1 LRRSS
6 RNLKKFS
13 RGKRPCG
20 LPRQRILLR
29 DSRYEM
35 IYHLL
40 WYLRDWLTHSMGF
53 YAYGDV
59 MLRSVAAVLTSFLI
73 ALLLGPR
80 IIRWLMRKKIGDR
93 PEFNHTALNELTKT
107 KANTPTMGGLIML
120 LAILTATLLWAKLT
134 NPFVQ
139 KAIVVVIWFGALGG
153 VDDWLKLTADARRRS
168 RDGLK
173 AWEKL
178 IFQIGGAVLIA
189 SFLYN
194 DFANITDG
202 KLFWVP
208 FYKHG
213 LPLAN
218 WMFILIAIFYLTA
231 TSNAVNL
238 TDGMDG
244 LAAGCVAI
252 ASATLALL
260 CYVASETMTRTSQVT
275 WSSYLL
281 LPAIPQAGELS
292 IFYSA
297 ILGSVLGFLWY
308 NCHPA
313 QTFMGDVGSL
323 PLGAAMGYGA
333 LVTRNEILLL
343 VIGGVFMLELTSVVL
358 QVGYFKYTG
367 GKRIFRCAPIH
378 HHFHLAGW
386 SEPQV
391 VVRFWL
397 LAAAFAA
404 LALATL
410 KIR

>member
-1 LRRSS
+1 
-6 RNLKKFS
+6 
-13 RGKRPCG
+13 
-20 LPRQRILLR
+20 
-29 DSRYEM
+29 M

-40 WYLRDWLTHSMGF
+40 WHLRAGERFGF
-53 YAYGDV
+53 YAYQYV
-59 MLRSVAAVLTSFLI
+59 LFRSVVAVLTSLLI
-73 ALLLGPR
+73 AVLLGPA

-93 PEFNHTALNELTKT
+93 PEFHHATLNELTKE
-107 KANTPTMGGLIML
+107 KANTPTMGGLIIIL
-120 LAILTATLLWAKLT
+120 SVLATTLLWADILN
-134 NPFVQ
+134 NPFIQ
-139 KAIVVVIWFGALGG
+139 KAIFVMIWFGALGA
-153 VDDWLKLTADARRRS
+153 VDDWLKLTADS
-168 RDGLK
+168 RHRNRNGLR

-189 SFLYN
+189 SFLYA
-194 DFANITDG
+194 DFVHIKDA
-202 KLFWVP
+202 KLFWLP
-208 FYKHG
+208 FYNKG
-213 LPLAN
+213 LPLTT
-218 WMFILIAIFYLTA
+218 WMFILIAIFYLSA

-238 TDGMDG
+238 ADGMDG
-244 LAAGCVAI
+244 LASGCVGII
-252 ASATLALL
+252 ALVLALL
-260 CYVASETMTRTSQVT
+260 CYVSSETMARSTDVT
-275 WSSYLL
+275 WASYLL
-281 LPAIPQAGELS
+281 LPHIPQAGELS

-297 ILGSVLGFLWY
+297 ILGAVLGFLWF

-343 VIGGVFMLELTSVVL
+343 IIGGVFVMELLSVVL

-367 GKRIFRCAPIH
+367 GKRLFRCAPIH
-378 HHFHLAGW
+378 HHFHLIGW

-404 LALATL
+404 IALATL

>member
-1 LRRSS
+1 
-6 RNLKKFS
+6 
-13 RGKRPCG
+13 
-20 LPRQRILLR
+20 
-29 DSRYEM
+29 M

-40 WYLRDWLTHSMGF
+40 WYFRDVFTHRLGF
-53 YAYGDV
+53 YAYQNV
-59 MLRSVAAVLTSFLI
+59 MFRCVAATLTSLLI
-73 ALLLGPR
+73 AFVIGPK
-80 IIRWLMRKKIGDR
+80 IIRWLIRKKIGDR
-93 PEFNHTALNELTKT
+93 PEFHHAALNELTKEKT
-107 KANTPTMGGLIML
+107 NTPTMGGLIII
-120 LAILTATLLWAKLT
+120 LASLATTLLWAKLN
-134 NPFVQ
+134 NPFIV
-139 KAIVVVIWFGALGG
+139 KAVFLVIWFGTLGG
-153 VDDWLKLTADARRRS
+153 IDDWLKLTALSRHRS

-173 AWEKL
+173 PWEKL
-178 IFQIGGAVLIA
+178 IFQVGGAIIIA
-189 SFLYN
+189 WFLFA
-194 DFANITDG
+194 DFANLTDG
-202 KLFWVP
+202 KLFWLP

-218 WMFILIAIFYLTA
+218 WMFILIAIFYITA

-244 LAAGCVAI
+244 LAAGCVAMV
-252 ASATLALL
+252 SLVLAVL
-260 CYVASETMTRTSQVT
+260 CYVASETITRTGPIS
-275 WSSYLL
+275 WASYLL
-281 LPAIPQAGELS
+281 LPAIPKASELS

-297 ILGSVLGFLWY
+297 VLGAVLGFLWY

-343 VIGGVFMLELTSVVL
+343 IIGGVFVTELLSVIL
-358 QVGYFKYTG
+358 QVAYFKYTG
-367 GKRIFRCAPIH
+367 GKRLFRCAPLH
-378 HHFHLAGW
+378 HHFHLTGW

-404 LALATL
+404 IALATL

>member
-1 LRRSS
+1 
-6 RNLKKFS
+6 
-13 RGKRPCG
+13 
-20 LPRQRILLR
+20 
-29 DSRYEM
+29 M
-35 IYHLL
+35 IYYLL
-40 WYLRDWLTHSMGF
+40 WHLRAGERLGF
-53 YAYGDV
+53 YAYQNV
-59 MLRSVAAVLTSFLI
+59 VFRSVAATLTSLLI
-73 ALLLGPR
+73 ALLIGPK

-93 PEFNHTALNELTKT
+93 PEFHHATLNELTKE
-107 KANTPTMGGLIML
+107 KANTPTMGGLII
-120 LAILTATLLWAKLT
+120 ILSVVASTLLWAKLYNPDEMSY

-139 KAIVVVIWFGALGG
+139 KAIFLVVWFGALGG
-153 VDDWLKLTADARRRS
+153 VDDWLKLTSIRRFASQKRS
-168 RDGLK
+168 REGLK
-173 AWEKL
+173 VWEKL

-189 SFLYN
+189 SFLYA
-194 DFANITDG
+194 DFVNIEDA
-202 KLFWVP
+202 KLFWLP

-218 WMFILIAIFYLTA
+218 WMFILIAIFYISA

-238 TDGMDG
+238 ADGMDG
-244 LAAGCVAI
+244 LAAGCVGMVALV
-252 ASATLALL
+252 LALL
-260 CYVASETMTRTSQVT
+260 CYVASETMARATPVT
-275 WSSYLL
+275 WASYLL

-297 ILGSVLGFLWY
+297 ILGAVLGFLWF

-343 VIGGVFMLELTSVVL
+343 IIGGVFVLELCSVVL

-367 GKRIFRCAPIH
+367 GKRLFKCAPIH
-378 HHFHLAGW
+378 HHFHLIGW

>member
-1 LRRSS
+1 
-6 RNLKKFS
+6 
-13 RGKRPCG
+13 
-20 LPRQRILLR
+20 
-29 DSRYEM
+29 M

-40 WYLRDWLTHSMGF
+40 WYLREIFTHKVGF
-53 YAYGDV
+53 YAYQNV
-59 MLRSVAAVLTSFLI
+59 IFRSVSATLTSLVI
-73 ALLLGPR
+73 ALIIGPKV
-80 IIRWLMRKKIGDR
+80 IRWLMRKKIGDR
-93 PEFNHTALNELTKT
+93 PEFYHAALNELTKE
-107 KANTPTMGGLIML
+107 KANTPTMGGLI
-120 LAILTATLLWAKLT
+120 IIFSVVVTTLLWARLD
-134 NPFVQ
+134 NPFIK
-139 KAIVVVIWFGALGG
+139 KAIFVMVWFSVLGG
-153 VDDWLKLTADARRRS
+153 VDDWLKLTGDIRHRS
-168 RDGLK
+168 REGLK

-189 SFLYN
+189 SFLYV
-194 DFANITDG
+194 DLANVPDG
-202 KLFWVP
+202 IRFWLP
-208 FYKHG
+208 FYKNS

-218 WMFILIAIFYLTA
+218 WMFILISIFYLSA

-238 TDGMDG
+238 ADGMDG
-244 LAAGCVAI
+244 LAAGCVGMVALVL
-252 ASATLALL
+252 TLL
-260 CYVASETMTRTSQVT
+260 CYVSSETMTRTTPVT
-275 WSSYLL
+275 WASYLL

-292 IFYSA
+292 IFFSA
-297 ILGSVLGFLWY
+297 ILGAVLGFLWF

-343 VIGGVFMLELTSVVL
+343 IIGGVFVMELLSVVL
-358 QVGYFKYTG
+358 QVSYFKYTG
-367 GKRIFRCAPIH
+367 GKRLFRCAPIH
-378 HHFHLAGW
+378 HHFHLIGW

>member
-1 LRRSS
+1 
-6 RNLKKFS
+6 
-13 RGKRPCG
+13 
-20 LPRQRILLR
+20 
-29 DSRYEM
+29 M

-40 WYLRDWLTHSMGF
+40 WYLRDVFTHRLGF
-53 YAYGDV
+53 YAYQNV
-59 MLRSVAAVLTSFLI
+59 MFRSVAATLTGLLF
-73 ALLLGPR
+73 ALVIGPR
-80 IIRWLMRKKIGDR
+80 IIRWLMRQKIGDR
-93 PEFNHTALNELTKT
+93 PEFHHAALNELTKE
-107 KANTPTMGGLIML
+107 KANTPTMGGLIIVFSSL
-120 LAILTATLLWAKLT
+120 VGTLLWTQLT

-139 KAIVVVIWFGALGG
+139 KAIILVIWFSALGG
-153 VDDWLKLTADARRRS
+153 VDDWLKLTADYRHRTRN
-168 RDGLK
+168 GLK
-173 AWEKL
+173 PWEKL
-178 IFQIGGAVLIA
+178 LFQIGGAVLIA
-189 SFLYN
+189 SFLYA
-194 DFANITDG
+194 DFVNIPDG
-202 KLFWVP
+202 LRFWVP

-218 WMFILIAIFYLTA
+218 WTFILIAIFYISA

-244 LAAGCVAI
+244 LAAGCVAMV
-252 ASATLALL
+252 SLVLAVL
-260 CYVASETMTRTSQVT
+260 CYVASEAMVRTRPEST
-275 WSSYLL
+275 WAGYLL
-281 LPAIPQAGELS
+281 LPHIPKSGELS

-297 ILGSVLGFLWY
+297 VLGSLLGFLWY
-308 NCHPA
+308 NTHPA

-343 VIGGVFMLELTSVVL
+343 VIGGVFVMELVSVVL

-367 GKRIFRCAPIH
+367 GKRLFRCAPIH

-404 LALATL
+404 IALATL

>member
-1 LRRSS
+1 ML
-6 RNLKKFS
+6 
-13 RGKRPCG
+13 
-20 LPRQRILLR
+20 
-29 DSRYEM
+29 
-35 IYHLL
+35 YHLL
-40 WYLRDWLTHSMGF
+40 WFLRVEERLHF
-53 YAYGDV
+53 YAYHNV
-59 MLRSVAAVLTSFLI
+59 MFRAVLAILTSLLI
-73 ALLLGPR
+73 ALLIGPA

-93 PEFNHTALNELTKT
+93 PEFHHAALNELTKE
-107 KANTPTMGGLIML
+107 KINTPTMGGLIIIL
-120 LAILTATLLWAKLT
+120 SILANTLTWARLD

-139 KAIVVVIWFGALGG
+139 KAVVLVIWFAVLGG
-153 VDDWLKLTADARRRS
+153 VDDWLKLTSTLRHRTRN
-168 RDGLK
+168 GLK
-173 AWEKL
+173 PWEKL

-189 SFLYN
+189 SFLFY
-194 DFANITDG
+194 DFEHIRDG
-202 KLFWVP
+202 RLFWVP

-213 LPLAN
+213 IPLGN
-218 WMFILIAIFYLTA
+218 WIFVLIAIFYISA

-244 LAAGCVAI
+244 LAAGCVGIVSLVLAI
-252 ASATLALL
+252 L
-260 CYVASETMTRTSQVT
+260 CYVASENMTQNTT

-281 LPAIPQAGELS
+281 IPHITDAGELC
-292 IFYSA
+292 IFYAS
-297 ILGSVLGFLWY
+297 ILGSLLGFLWF

-343 VIGGVFMLELTSVVL
+343 IIGGVFVMELFSVVL

-367 GKRIFRCAPIH
+367 GKRLFRCAPVH

>member
-1 LRRSS
+1 
-6 RNLKKFS
+6 
-13 RGKRPCG
+13 
-20 LPRQRILLR
+20 
-29 DSRYEM
+29 M

-40 WYLRDWLTHSMGF
+40 WYFRAGERLGF
-53 YAYGDV
+53 YAYQYV
-59 MLRSVAAVLTSFLI
+59 MFRSIAAVLTSVLI
-73 ALLLGPR
+73 ALLIGPK

-93 PEFNHTALNELTKT
+93 PEFHHAQLNELTKE
-107 KANTPTMGGLIML
+107 KANTPTMGGLII
-120 LAILTATLLWAKLT
+120 ILSAVSSVLLWAKLN

-139 KAIVVVIWFGALGG
+139 KALFLIIWFAALGG
-153 VDDWLKLTADARRRS
+153 VDDWLKLTSPRRFAWQRRS
-168 RDGLK
+168 SGGYRSRNGLNP
-173 AWEKL
+173 WEKL
-178 IFQIGGAVLIA
+178 IFQIAGAVLIA
-189 SFLYN
+189 SFLYF

-202 KLFWVP
+202 RLFWLP
-208 FYKHG
+208 FYKYG

-218 WMFILIAIFYLTA
+218 WIFILIAIFYISA

-238 TDGMDG
+238 ADGMDG
-244 LAAGCVAI
+244 LAAGCVGI
-252 ASATLALL
+252 ISFVLAVL
-260 CYVASETMTRTSQVT
+260 CYVASETMSRATPVT

-281 LPAIPQAGELS
+281 LPHIPQAGELS

-297 ILGSVLGFLWY
+297 VLGAVLGFLWY
-308 NCHPA
+308 NCYPA

-343 VIGGVFMLELTSVVL
+343 IIGGVFVIELFSVVL

-367 GKRIFRCAPIH
+367 GKRLFRCSPLH

-404 LALATL
+404 IALATL

>member
-1 LRRSS
+1 
-6 RNLKKFS
+6 
-13 RGKRPCG
+13 
-20 LPRQRILLR
+20 
-29 DSRYEM
+29 M

-40 WYLRDWLTHSMGF
+40 WYLREIFTHRLGF
-53 YAYGDV
+53 YAYQNV
-59 MLRSVAAVLTSFLI
+59 VFRSVAAILTSLAI
-73 ALLLGPR
+73 ALIIGPK

-93 PEFNHTALNELTKT
+93 PEFHHATLNELTKE
-107 KANTPTMGGLIML
+107 KANTPTMGGLIII
-120 LAILTATLLWAKLT
+120 LATVSTTLLWAKLN
-134 NPFVQ
+134 NPFIQ
-139 KAIVVVIWFGALGG
+139 KAIVLVIWFAALGAA
-153 VDDWLKLTADARRRS
+153 DDWLKLTAGARQRS
-168 RDGLK
+168 RNGLK
-173 AWEKL
+173 PWEKL

-189 SFLYN
+189 SFLYA
-194 DFANITDG
+194 DFVNIDDA
-202 KLFWVP
+202 KLFWLP

-218 WMFILIAIFYLTA
+218 WMFILIAIFYLSA

-238 TDGMDG
+238 ADGMDG
-244 LAAGCVAI
+244 LAAGCVGMV
-252 ASATLALL
+252 SLVLALL
-260 CYVASETMTRTSQVT
+260 CYVSSETMARATPVT
-275 WSSYLL
+275 WASYLL

-292 IFYSA
+292 IFFSA
-297 ILGSVLGFLWY
+297 ILGAVLGFLWF

-343 VIGGVFMLELTSVVL
+343 VIGGVFVIELMSVVL

-367 GKRIFRCAPIH
+367 GKRLFRCAPIH
-378 HHFHLAGW
+378 HHFHLIGW

-397 LAAAFAA
+397 LSAAFAA

>member
-1 LRRSS
+1 
-6 RNLKKFS
+6 
-13 RGKRPCG
+13 
-20 LPRQRILLR
+20 
-29 DSRYEM
+29 M

-40 WYLRDWLTHSMGF
+40 QYFSEFFTDRLGF
-53 YAYGDV
+53 YAYQNV
-59 MLRSVAAVLTSFLI
+59 MFRSVAAVLTSFII
-73 ALLLGPR
+73 AIFWGPSV
-80 IIRWLMRKKIGDR
+80 IRWLMRKKIGDR
-93 PEFNHTALNELTKT
+93 PEFHHATLNELTKE
-107 KANTPTMGGLIML
+107 KANTPTMGGLII
-120 LAILTATLLWAKLT
+120 ILSVMATTLMWADLHT
-134 NPFVQ
+134 GFVQ
-139 KAIVVVIWFGALGG
+139 KAIFVMVWFGVLGG
-153 VDDWLKLTADARRRS
+153 VDDWLKLTAVSRQRS
-168 RDGLK
+168 RNGLNP
-173 AWEKL
+173 WEKL

-189 SFLYN
+189 SFLYF
-194 DFANITDG
+194 DFAHIDDG
-202 KLFWVP
+202 QKFWLP

-218 WMFILIAIFYLTA
+218 WMFILIAIFYLSA

-244 LAAGCVAI
+244 LAAGCVGMV
-252 ASATLALL
+252 SLVLAVL
-260 CYVASETMTRTSQVT
+260 CYVASETMGPITSDRL
-275 WSSYLL
+275 WAGYLL
-281 LPAIPQAGELS
+281 LPHIPQAGELS

-297 ILGSVLGFLWY
+297 ILGAVLGFLWY

-313 QTFMGDVGSL
+313 QAFMGDVGSL

-343 VIGGVFMLELTSVVL
+343 IIGGVFVIELLSVVL
-358 QVGYFKYTG
+358 QVSYFKYTG
-367 GKRIFRCAPIH
+367 GKRLFRCAPLH

>member
-1 LRRSS
+1 
-6 RNLKKFS
+6 
-13 RGKRPCG
+13 
-20 LPRQRILLR
+20 
-29 DSRYEM
+29 M

-40 WYLRDWLTHSMGF
+40 WYLRAGERFGF
-53 YAYGDV
+53 YAYQNV
-59 MLRSVAAVLTSFLI
+59 MFRSVAAVLTSFLVAI
-73 ALLLGPR
+73 LIGPT

-93 PEFNHTALNELTKT
+93 PEFHHAALNELTRE
-107 KANTPTMGGLIML
+107 KANTPTMGGLIII
-120 LAILTATLLWAKLT
+120 LATLSTTLLWVDLW

-139 KAIVVVIWFGALGG
+139 KAIILTIWFAALGS
-153 VDDWLKLTADARRRS
+153 VDDWLKLTSDIRHRS
-168 RDGLK
+168 RSGLK

-189 SFLYN
+189 SFLFA
-194 DFANITDG
+194 DFVDIPDG
-202 KLFWVP
+202 QLFWLP
-208 FYKHG
+208 FYKKGIH
-213 LPLAN
+213 LAT
-218 WMFILIAIFYLTA
+218 WMLILIAIFYISA

-238 TDGMDG
+238 ADGMDG
-244 LAAGCVAI
+244 LAAGCVGMV
-252 ASATLALL
+252 SLVLAVL
-260 CYVASETMTRTSQVT
+260 CYVASETMTRTTPVT
-275 WSSYLL
+275 WASYLL
-281 LPAIPQAGELS
+281 LPHIPQAGELS

-297 ILGSVLGFLWY
+297 ILGAVLGFLWF

-343 VIGGVFMLELTSVVL
+343 IIGGVFVLELVSVVL

-367 GKRIFRCAPIH
+367 GKRLFRCAPIH

-404 LALATL
+404 VALATL

>member
-1 LRRSS
+1 
-6 RNLKKFS
+6 
-13 RGKRPCG
+13 
-20 LPRQRILLR
+20 
-29 DSRYEM
+29 M

-40 WYLRDWLTHSMGF
+40 WHLRDVLTHRLGF
-53 YAYGDV
+53 YAYQNV
-59 MLRSVAAVLTSFLI
+59 VFRSVSATLTSLLI
-73 ALLLGPR
+73 ALIIGPK

-93 PEFNHTALNELTKT
+93 PEFYHAALNELTKE
-107 KANTPTMGGLIML
+107 KANTPTMGGLIIIFSVVM
-120 LAILTATLLWAKLT
+120 TTLLWAKLT
-134 NPFVQ
+134 NPFIK
-139 KAIVVVIWFGALGG
+139 KAIFLIIWFAVLGG
-153 VDDWLKLTADARRRS
+153 VDDWLKLTSDIRHRS
-168 RDGLK
+168 REGLR

-189 SFLYN
+189 SFLYA
-194 DFANITDG
+194 DLANVPDG
-202 KLFWVP
+202 IRFWLP
-208 FYKHG
+208 FYKDS

-218 WMFILIAIFYLTA
+218 WMFILIAIFYLSA

-238 TDGMDG
+238 ADGMDG
-244 LAAGCVAI
+244 LAAGCVGMV
-252 ASATLALL
+252 SFVLALL
-260 CYVASETMTRTSQVT
+260 CYVASETMTRTTPVT
-275 WSSYLL
+275 WASYLL

-292 IFYSA
+292 IFFSA
-297 ILGSVLGFLWY
+297 ILGAVLGFLWF

-343 VIGGVFMLELTSVVL
+343 VIGGVFVMELLSVVL
-358 QVGYFKYTG
+358 QVCYFKYTG
-367 GKRIFRCAPIH
+367 GKRLFRCAPIH
-378 HHFHLAGW
+378 HHFHLTGW

>member
-1 LRRSS
+1 
-6 RNLKKFS
+6 
-13 RGKRPCG
+13 
-20 LPRQRILLR
+20 
-29 DSRYEM
+29 M

-40 WYLRDWLTHSMGF
+40 WYLRDVFTHRFGF
-53 YAYGDV
+53 YAYQNV
-59 MLRSVAAVLTSFLI
+59 MFRSVSAILTSLLI
-73 ALLLGPR
+73 ALLIGPK

-93 PEFNHTALNELTKT
+93 PEFHHATLNELTKE
-107 KANTPTMGGLIML
+107 KANTPTMGGLIIIFAS
-120 LAILTATLLWAKLT
+120 LASTLLWADLW
-134 NPFVQ
+134 NPVVQ
-139 KAIVVVIWFGALGG
+139 KGIFLVIWFGALGS
-153 VDDWLKLTADARRRS
+153 VDDWLKLTASARHRS
-168 RDGLK
+168 RNGLYP
-173 AWEKL
+173 WEKL
-178 IFQIGGAVLIA
+178 IFQVAGAVLIA
-189 SFLYN
+189 SFLYL
-194 DFANITDG
+194 DFARLGPNGEPVVPDG
-202 KLFWVP
+202 IRFWMP
-208 FYKHG
+208 FYKHS

-218 WMFILIAIFYLTA
+218 WMFILIAIFYLSA

-238 TDGMDG
+238 ADGMDG
-244 LAAGCVAI
+244 LAAGCVGMVALVLAI
-252 ASATLALL
+252 L
-260 CYVASETMTRTSQVT
+260 CYVAAETMSRTNPVT
-275 WSSYLL
+275 WASYLL

-297 ILGSVLGFLWY
+297 ILGAVLGFLWF

-343 VIGGVFMLELTSVVL
+343 IIGGIFVIELLSVVF
-358 QVGYFKYTG
+358 QVSYFKYTS
-367 GKRIFRCAPIH
+367 GKRLFKCAPIH
-378 HHFHLAGW
+378 HHFHLIGW